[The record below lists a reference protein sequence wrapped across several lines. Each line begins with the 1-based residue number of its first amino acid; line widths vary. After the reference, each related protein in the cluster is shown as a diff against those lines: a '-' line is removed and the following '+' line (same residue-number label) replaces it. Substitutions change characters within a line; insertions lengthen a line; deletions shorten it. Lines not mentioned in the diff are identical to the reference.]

1 MRHAVRGT
9 LVSVALMVAAGQ
21 AAGQGYFGQN
31 QVQYDRFNWRVRETE
46 HFLIHYYPEEA
57 QAAADAARMAER
69 AYGKLSRLIGYQFR
83 EKKPLVLFA
92 SRTDFGQNNVTG
104 DLGEG
109 VGGVTEGLRH
119 RVLLPFTGDY
129 QSFEQVLTHELVHS
143 FQYDIFARG
152 KAGGGLQTLQ
162 SVNPPSWFMEGMAE
176 YLSTGPN
183 HRLTE
188 AWLRD
193 AALNGKLP
201 SIEEMTERP
210 DLYFPYRYGEALWEY
225 IGQRWGDETIGQI
238 LLSTPNV
245 GVERAIKRET
255 GMSLEE
261 LSDEWRDAMQEKHL
275 PKIPE
280 YQRPRRFAKA
290 LLTEK
295 NGGSDTY
302 LAPSLSDDGK
312 LIAFISTGSFLRG
325 EVFFDLWLG
334 NAETGKRIKRLVKS
348 TTDPDYEELR
358 LIYSQSAFSPDGRQL
373 AFTAQRKGK
382 DVLYLLDVRK
392 RKTTFRFDL
401 PLEGILSP
409 SFAPDGKR
417 IVFNGNKGG
426 ITDLYIVDTDG
437 KNLRQLTN
445 DRYGDLQPQWS
456 PDGRTIAFASER
468 GEGTNIDLLQFNR
481 WRLTLLDLETMRVD
495 VPARQGGHNL
505 NPMWAPD
512 GKSVAYISDRSGIA
526 NVFLYD
532 VAQAEHYQLTNVVG
546 AITAI
551 AEYSPAI
558 SWARGADRLAFTY
571 YEDGG
576 YAVWTTDNPRSL
588 RKQPY
593 RDALVGPVMIA
604 GAANATPSATLP
616 APLAPA
622 ALSLLP
628 PPSVTVAGAATP
640 AGDSTVITRQSIYR
654 GDEGFRASGEL
665 PAADRGAAPLTV
677 AALLDS
683 AAYALPDTTRFKD
696 YDYKAGFLP
705 EYIGQPQIGYS
716 TDNFGRGVYGG
727 TTLILSDMLGNHR
740 LTFAGGLNGRLSDAQ
755 VFAAYTSLQN
765 RLQYITGALQEP
777 YYFYSGDQIVE
788 EPDNPIIQQQQLI
801 TRYIQRQA
809 FAIAQYPMNRFTR
822 FEVGLSY
829 NNVDRATIIIQR
841 DIDTRSG
848 YSTPFY
854 MGPTVNEAGL
864 NYIQPNAAYVSDN
877 TLFGYTGPIMGRRY
891 RFQVTPT
898 LGSFRWMEYLAD
910 YRRYDPILFN
920 FITVATRFSA
930 RIADGPDERQVPSYI
945 GRPEMLRGYNRESFT
960 GACLAPGS
968 SIVDCGAAR
977 LIGSRV
983 MFANAEVRFP
993 LVRQFYFAI
1002 LPFPLP
1008 PIDGLAFYDA
1018 GVAWTGGQ
1026 KLAWSRPN
1034 GDGED
1039 IRFPLRSYG
1048 FGIRVNLF
1056 NFALAR
1062 WDYSIP
1068 LDIDRKGFWTFSL
1081 GPSF

>member
-1 MRHAVRGT
+1 MRYVLKA
-9 LVSVALMVAAGQ
+9 ALVAATLMG
-21 AAGQGYFGQN
+21 AAAEAAAQGYFGQN
-31 QVQYDRFNWRVRETE
+31 QVQYDRFDWRVKETE

-69 AYGKLSRLIGYQFR
+69 AYAKLSRLIGYQFR
-83 EKKPLVLFA
+83 EKKPLVFFA

-119 RVLLPFTGDY
+119 RVLMPFTGDY

-162 SVNPPSWFMEGMAE
+162 AVNPPSWFMEGMAE
-176 YLSTGPN
+176 YLSTGPK

-188 AWLRD
+188 AWIRD
-193 AALNGKLP
+193 AALNGRLP
-201 SIEEMTERP
+201 TIEEMTERP

-238 LLSTPNV
+238 LLATPNV
-245 GVERAIKRET
+245 GVERAIRRET
-255 GMSLEE
+255 GMTLEE
-261 LSDEWRDAMQEKHL
+261 LGDEWRDAMQEKHL

-302 LAPSLSDDGK
+302 LAPALSDDGK
-312 LIAFISTGSFLRG
+312 LIAFISTGSFWRG
-325 EVFFDLWLG
+325 EVFMDLWLG

-358 LIYSQSAFSPDGRQL
+358 LIYSQSAFSPDGRML

-409 SFAPDGKR
+409 TFSPDGKR
-417 IVFNGNKGG
+417 IVFSGNKGG
-426 ITDLYIVDTDG
+426 ITDLYMVDIDG

-468 GEGTNIDLLQFNR
+468 GEGTNLDLLQFNR
-481 WRLTLLDLETMRVD
+481 WRLTLLDLETMRVE
-495 VPARQGGHNL
+495 VPPRQGGHNL

-512 GKSVAYISDRSGIA
+512 GKSIAYISDRTGIA

-532 VAQAEHYQLTNVVG
+532 VTQAEHYQLTNVVG

-576 YAVWTTDNPRSL
+576 WAIWTMENPRSQ

-593 RDALVGPVMIA
+593 RDPVITQTIIA
-604 GAANATPSATLP
+604 DSATGR
-616 APLAPA
+616 A
-622 ALSLLP
+622 
-628 PPSVTVAGAATP
+628 TTP
-640 AGDSTVITRQSIYR
+640 AIGAMAAIAPSPAVATIAAAPPVDSVVPVPTRQSIYR
-654 GDEGFRASGEL
+654 GEEGTFRVADEL

-696 YDYKAGFLP
+696 YKYKVGFLP
-705 EYIGQPQIGYS
+705 EYIGQPQVGYS
-716 TDNFGRGVYGG
+716 TDNYGRGVYGG

-755 VFAAYTSLQN
+755 AFAAYTSLQN
-765 RLQYITGALQEP
+765 RFQYITGALQEP
-777 YYFYSGDQIVE
+777 YYFYSGDGILE
-788 EPDNPIIQQQQLI
+788 TPGSPIIQQQQLI

-809 FAIAQYPMNRFTR
+809 FAVAQYPLNRFTR

-829 NNVDRATIIIQR
+829 NNVDRATIYILR
-841 DIDTRSG
+841 DIDTRTG

-854 MGPTVNEAGL
+854 LGRTENASGL
-864 NYIQPNAAYVSDN
+864 NYVQPNAAYVSDN

-898 LGSFRWMEYLAD
+898 LGSFQWMEYLAD

-920 FITVATRFSA
+920 FITIATRFSS
-930 RIADGPDERQVPSYI
+930 RIAAGRDEREVPSYI
-945 GRPEMLRGYNRESFT
+945 GRPEMVRGYNREAFT
-960 GACLAPGS
+960 GGCLQPGAT
-968 SIVDCGAAR
+968 INDCGAAR

-983 MFANAEVRFP
+983 AFANAEVRFP

-1008 PIDGLAFYDA
+1008 PVDGLAFYDA

-1026 KLAWSRPN
+1026 SLAWNRPTDPSQ
-1034 GDGED
+1034 GDV
-1039 IRFPLRSYG
+1039 RFPLRSYG

-1062 WDYSIP
+1062 WDYAVP
-1068 LDIDRKGFWTFSL
+1068 LDIPRKGFWTFSL